1 MIELT
6 ERQRETLQWIV
17 GYLQGNLRPP
27 TLEEIAIQFRIKPSS
42 AFGMV
47 RALQKKGYLDAGDGT
62 ARSIRPINL
71 AEASLAAV
79 DTRLRRMIPS
89 SNSLSDIKGCDGA
102 IHVAQLHLGS
112 RPLFIVIVRGDSMR
126 DALIF
131 DGDWVIVRQQSE
143 VDDGDIAVVS
153 HGFEVM
159 LRRLYFGDD
168 GTVDLVPENLDLPV
182 VTVPKDQVTVFGKA
196 LAAYRNVI

>member
-6 ERQRETLQWIV
+6 DRQRETLQWIV

-27 TLEEIAIQFRIKPSS
+27 TMEEIAHQFKIKPSS

-47 RALQKKGYLDAGDGT
+47 RALQKKGYLDEGDRT

-71 AEASLAAV
+71 TEASLAAV

-89 SNSLSDIKGCDGA
+89 SSFLSEVRGCDGA

-112 RPLFIVIVRGDSMR
+112 RPLFIVVVRGDSMR
-126 DALIF
+126 DALIL
-131 DGDWVIVRQQSE
+131 DGDWVVVRRQSE
-143 VDDGDIAVVS
+143 VDDGDIAVIAS
-153 HGFEVM
+153 GFEVM

-168 GTVDLVPENLDLPV
+168 GTVDLTPENPEMPIL
-182 VTVPKDQVTVFGKA
+182 TVPADQVTVFGKA
-196 LAAYRNVI
+196 LAVYRNMI